1 MSRDNDKIKHR
12 ALIQALEEI
21 IASKGGYLKFEEP
34 IPCCIDDEGETKVVN
49 IRSLVYRVED
59 LYDSR
64 DGVNCTRSLGAIDTN
79 FELWDVDDYFGAH
92 LSKLVYFTENIESI
106 QYIVEKVKSI

>member
-1 MSRDNDKIKHR
+1 MSRDSEKIKHH

-21 IASKGGYLKFEEP
+21 VANQGGYLKFEEP
-34 IPCCIDDEGETKVVN
+34 IPCCIDDEGESKVVN
-49 IRSLVYRVED
+49 IRSLIYRVEN

-92 LSKLVYFTENIESI
+92 LSKLVYLAEN
-106 QYIVEKVKSI
+106 VEKYKSI

>member
-1 MSRDNDKIKHR
+1 MERNSDKIKHH

-21 IASKGGYLKFEEP
+21 VASHGGYLKFEEP
-34 IPCCIDDEGETKVVN
+34 IPCCIDDEGEVKSIDV
-49 IRSLVYRVED
+49 RSIIYRVED

-79 FELWDVDDYFGAH
+79 FELWDVDDYFDAH
-92 LSKLVYFTENIESI
+92 LSKLVYLAEN
-106 QYIVEKVKSI
+106 VEKYKSN